1 MIRTCWSIHPP
12 YWWGPGRCRTRW
24 CNSCTRP
31 FQRQPSP
38 GLPSNFGK
46 KVKILKFF
54 FVLGGLKIWLHMYL
68 KCEGGGAELWPLP
81 TARLARVL
89 GEGSCRASQRRMT
102 RMRTKARTEKDKAAV
117 PKVTPVAGRQ
127 ENTANTFKSSSLA
140 FSFHSVSHVWL
151 YFLSDE
157 P

>member
-1 MIRTCWSIHPP
+1 
-12 YWWGPGRCRTRW
+12 
-24 CNSCTRP
+24 
-31 FQRQPSP
+31 
-38 GLPSNFGK
+38 
-46 KVKILKFF
+46 
-54 FVLGGLKIWLHMYL
+54 MYL

-140 FSFHSVSHVWL
+140 FSFHSVSHV
-151 YFLSDE
+151 
-157 P
+157 